1 MAALSLSRTHRRRR
15 SRLARREA
23 AAGWLFASPWVIGF
37 VAFTLGPML
46 YSLLLIF
53 LKWDLITPPE
63 WGGMA
68 NFERLLGDRRVP
80 IALYNTAYYTF
91 IGVPI
96 HLAVAFL
103 LALALNVQIRGL
115 AIYRTIYYLPS
126 ITPAVA
132 NAVIWLQILQPDY
145 GILNEFLRNFGIQGP
160 NWLYEPALA
169 KPAFILMSVWSIGP
183 QMIIFLAGLQG
194 VPSVLKEAATID
206 GAGEWSQ
213 FRHITVPIITPII
226 FFNLVVG
233 IIGSFQ
239 VFTAAYIMT
248 AGGPENSTLFYV
260 LYLWRNGFE
269 YFRMGYAA
277 LLAWV
282 LFFIISFFTVIQFGL
297 AGRWVYYEALR
308 S

>member
-1 MAALSLSRTHRRRR
+1 MAAVSVSRARRR
-15 SRLARREA
+15 SRMASREA
-23 AAGWLFASPWVIGF
+23 LAGWLFASPWVIGF
-37 VAFTLGPML
+37 VAFTMGPML
-46 YSLLLIF
+46 YSILLIF

-63 WGGMA
+63 WGGLA
-68 NFERLLGDRRVP
+68 NFTRLLNDRRVP

-96 HLAVAFL
+96 HLTVAFL

-115 AIYRTIYYLPS
+115 AVYRTIYYLPS

-132 NAVIWLQILQPDY
+132 SAVIWLQILQPDY
-145 GILNEFLRNFGIQGP
+145 GILNEFLRNFGIDGP

-194 VPSVLKEAATID
+194 VPAVLKEAATID
-206 GAGEWSQ
+206 GAGEWNQ
-213 FRHITVPIITPII
+213 FRHITIPIITPII

-308 S
+308 G

>member
-1 MAALSLSRTHRRRR
+1 MAAAPVSSTRRRKR
-15 SRLARREA
+15 FANREA
-23 AAGWLFASPWVIGF
+23 VAGWLFASPWLIGF
-37 VAFTLGPML
+37 VAFTMGPMI
-46 YSLLLIF
+46 YSILLLF

-63 WGGMA
+63 WGGLA
-68 NFERLLGDRRVP
+68 NFTRLVGDRRVP

-91 IGVPI
+91 IGVPVQ
-96 HLAVAFL
+96 LAVAFL

-115 AIYRTIYYLPS
+115 ALYRTIYYLPS

-132 NAVIWLQILQPDY
+132 SAVIWLQILHTDY
-145 GILNEFLRNFGIQGP
+145 GTLNEFLRNFGIAGP

-169 KPAFILMSVWSIGP
+169 KPALIMMSVWGIGP

-194 VPSVLKEAATID
+194 VPAVLKEAATID

-213 FRHITVPIITPII
+213 FRHITIPIITPII

-248 AGGPENSTLFYV
+248 GGGPENSTLFYV

>member
-1 MAALSLSRTHRRRR
+1 MAAVSVSRTHRR

-68 NFERLLGDRRVP
+68 NFTRLAGDRRVP

-91 IGVPI
+91 LGVPI

-132 NAVIWLQILQPDY
+132 SAVIWLQILQPDY

-194 VPSVLKEAATID
+194 VPAVLKEAATID

-213 FRHITVPIITPII
+213 FRHITIPIITPII

>member
-1 MAALSLSRTHRRRR
+1 
-15 SRLARREA
+15 
-23 AAGWLFASPWVIGF
+23 
-37 VAFTLGPML
+37 
-46 YSLLLIF
+46 
-53 LKWDLITPPE
+53 
-63 WGGMA
+63 
-68 NFERLLGDRRVP
+68 
-80 IALYNTAYYTF
+80 
-91 IGVPI
+91 
-96 HLAVAFL
+96 
-103 LALALNVQIRGL
+103 
-115 AIYRTIYYLPS
+115 
-126 ITPAVA
+126 
-132 NAVIWLQILQPDY
+132 
-145 GILNEFLRNFGIQGP
+145 
-160 NWLYEPALA
+160 
-169 KPAFILMSVWSIGP
+169 
-183 QMIIFLAGLQG
+183 MIIFLAGLQG
-194 VPSVLKEAATID
+194 VPSVLKDAATID

-297 AGRWVYYEALR
+297 AGRWVYYETLR

>member
-1 MAALSLSRTHRRRR
+1 MAAVSVSPRPRR
-15 SRLARREA
+15 SRLSRREA
-23 AAGWLFASPWVIGF
+23 LAGWLFASPWIIGF

-46 YSLLLIF
+46 YSILLMF

-63 WGGMA
+63 WGGLA
-68 NFERLLGDRRVP
+68 NFTRLLNDRRVP

-115 AIYRTIYYLPS
+115 AVYRTVYYLPS

-132 NAVIWLQILQPDY
+132 SAVIWLQILQPDY
-145 GILNEFLRNFGIQGP
+145 GILNEFLRNFGIEGP

-169 KPAFILMSVWSIGP
+169 KPAFILMSIWGIGP

-194 VPSVLKEAATID
+194 VPAVLKEAATID
-206 GAGEWSQ
+206 GAGEWNQ
-213 FRHITVPIITPII
+213 FRHITIPIITPII

-282 LFFIISFFTVIQFGL
+282 LFFIISFFTIIQFSL

-308 S
+308 E

>member
-297 AGRWVYYEALR
+297 AGRWVYYETLR

>member
-1 MAALSLSRTHRRRR
+1 MAAVSVPRARRR
-15 SRLARREA
+15 SRMASREA
-23 AAGWLFASPWVIGF
+23 LAGWLFASPWVIGF
-37 VAFTLGPML
+37 VAFTMGPML
-46 YSLLLIF
+46 YSILLIF

-63 WGGMA
+63 WGGLA
-68 NFERLLGDRRVP
+68 NFTRLLNDRRVP

-96 HLAVAFL
+96 HLTVAFL

-115 AIYRTIYYLPS
+115 AVYRTIYYLPS

-132 NAVIWLQILQPDY
+132 SAVIWLQILQPDY
-145 GILNEFLRNFGIQGP
+145 GILNEFLRNFGIDGP

-194 VPSVLKEAATID
+194 VPAVLKEAATID
-206 GAGEWSQ
+206 GAGEWNQ
-213 FRHITVPIITPII
+213 FRHITIPIITPII

-269 YFRMGYAA
+269 YFRMGYAG

-308 S
+308 G